1 MMRVVRVSVLCCA
14 IAGLLVAGCG
24 GSAEE
29 AAQAQRRYGASVDAT
44 TAVPAPAVAAEDS
57 LYAGHALTVD
67 GRITKVGSNG
77 CEVRLDTGMAPLVVM
92 AARTDAGDCTWTV
105 PRDAQG
111 FAVAAGTLRV
121 AGGTL
126 RLTANGVRVTP
137 VRLSNP
143 DS

>member
-1 MMRVVRVSVLCCA
+1 MMRVVHVSVLCCA

-24 GSAEE
+24 GSAGE

-44 TAVPAPAVAAEDS
+44 TAVPASAVAAEDS

-67 GRITKVGSNG
+67 GRITKVGPDG
-77 CEVRLDTGMAPLVVM
+77 CEVRLDTGRGLLVVT
-92 AARTDAGDCTWTV
+92 AARTDAGDCTWAV

-121 AGGTL
+121 SGDTL

-137 VRLSNP
+137 IRPSTP